1 MVATCLPQSIQGFF
15 EGAKGVAGG
24 PHACIN
30 RPDDRRARN
39 SKKKEKTSKSPDAR
53 KVSKKC
59 KEGKQHKN
67 SGKKCDKREQE
78 DRTSNTA
85 LSNNTPKPDERKK
98 KTETATNRAERG
110 TLTVQILSQQEI
122 AKLELVKWVKK
133 NNKNKKT
140 TQPNRANKNIY
151 IKP

>member
-39 SKKKEKTSKSPDAR
+39 SKKKEKTNKSPDAR

-67 SGKKCDKREQE
+67 SGKNVTKE
-78 DRTSNTA
+78 N
-85 LSNNTPKPDERKK
+85 K
-98 KTETATNRAERG
+98 KTEQATQHSATIPPSQMRERRRRKQQQTARNG
-110 TLTVQILSQQEI
+110 
-122 AKLELVKWVKK
+122 EL
-133 NNKNKKT
+133 
-140 TQPNRANKNIY
+140 
-151 IKP
+151 

>member
-39 SKKKEKTSKSPDAR
+39 SKKKEKTSKSPGVR
-53 KVSKKC
+53 KVVKKC

-67 SGKKCDKREQE
+67 SEKNSKREQE
-78 DRTSNTA
+78 DRASNTA
-85 LSNNTPKPDERKK
+85 LSHSTTKPEARKK
-98 KTETATNRAERG
+98 QTETTTNCVERG
-110 TLTVQILSQQEI
+110 TLAAKICHNKTVQ
-122 AKLELVKWVKK
+122 
-133 NNKNKKT
+133 N
-140 TQPNRANKNIY
+140 
-151 IKP
+151 